1 MDETVETSFLPQL
14 SGSFKP
20 EQTVKYGVRMA
31 EPSAYANDTDFAR
44 DRTSGMTGARLLDH
58 AARGLLMALPVLFI
72 IGRAPAD
79 IAFSLIALLFLARS
93 ALGLGWD
100 WLRTPW
106 LRAALVFWGY
116 LLVIS
121 AFAISPEDSY
131 GRALPFLRFILFAA
145 ALQHWLLV
153 DKETLRRFLVSL
165 ALTVSFVLLDCLYQY
180 VTGADIVGRTAQG
193 PSRLTGP
200 FANDVVGTF
209 LAKVSLPLVG
219 WWFVWSAKRG
229 HLSWTIGGLLAVFI
243 GLVILLSGERTA
255 LVSYAMGLGI
265 LVLSVRAVRL
275 PLTAIG
281 LTGMVGLGAI
291 IAHDDD
297 LHERFVSVTASDFQ
311 DFWNNRYGIIFV
323 RAIEAWEQ
331 SPIIGV
337 GLKNFRLTCESENF
351 RHAGPIETWCFN
363 HPHTPYLEVL
373 SETGAIGLT
382 LFLILIGLI
391 LKDIITGWKPS
402 RPDFPLV
409 AASAAA
415 LIMFLWPVM
424 VSKSLFAN
432 WNAMLFW
439 WAIGLAIAIALP
451 RQSRTEA

>member
-1 MDETVETSFLPQL
+1 
-14 SGSFKP
+14 
-20 EQTVKYGVRMA
+20 MA
-31 EPSAYANDTDFAR
+31 EPSAYADDHNFAR
-44 DRTSGMTGARLLDH
+44 DRGSGLTPAAILDH
-58 AARGLLMALPVLFI
+58 LARGLLVTLPVLFV

-79 IAFSLIALLFLARS
+79 IAFSLIAVLFLLRS
-93 ALGLGWD
+93 ALGLGWE
-100 WLRTPW
+100 WLKTPW
-106 LRAALVFWGY
+106 LRLALVFWGY
-116 LLVIS
+116 LLIVS
-121 AFAISPEDSY
+121 ALAISPEESY

-153 DKETLRRFLVSL
+153 DKETLNRFLICL
-165 ALTVSFVLLDCLYQY
+165 TLTVGFVLLDCLYQY
-180 VTGADIVGRTAQG
+180 LTGVDIIGRTAQG

-219 WWFVWSAKRG
+219 WWFVWSAKRA
-229 HLSWTIGGLLAVFI
+229 HLSWTVGGLLALFI

-255 LVSYAMGLGI
+255 LVSYTMGLGI

-281 LTGMVGLGAI
+281 LAGMLGLSAI
-291 IAHDDD
+291 IVQDDD

-331 SPIIGV
+331 SPVTGV
-337 GLKNFRLTCESENF
+337 GLKNFRLTCETENF
-351 RHAGPIETWCFN
+351 RHAGPIDTWCFT

-373 SETGAIGLT
+373 AETGVIGLA
-382 LFLILIGLI
+382 LFVIMIGLI
-391 LKDIITGWKPS
+391 LKDIVTGWKPS
-402 RPDFPLV
+402 RSDFPLV
-409 AASAAA
+409 AASGAA

-439 WAIGLAIAIALP
+439 WAIGLALAIALP
-451 RQSRTEA
+451 RQAEIQRHREPMRR

>member
-1 MDETVETSFLPQL
+1 
-14 SGSFKP
+14 
-20 EQTVKYGVRMA
+20 MA
-31 EPSAYANDTDFAR
+31 DPSAYADDSHFVR
-44 DRTSGMTGARLLDH
+44 GRSSGLTAATILDH
-58 AARGLLMALPVLFI
+58 LANGLLIALPVLFI

-79 IAFSLIALLFLARS
+79 IAFSLIAILFLARS
-93 ALGLGWD
+93 AFGLGWN

-121 AFAISPEDSY
+121 AVAISPEDSY

-145 ALQHWLLV
+145 ALQHWLLP
-153 DKETLRRFLVSL
+153 KKITLKRFLLSL
-165 ALTVSFVLLDCLYQY
+165 ALTVGFVLVDCLYQY
-180 VTGADIVGRTAQG
+180 VTGADIIGRTAQG

-209 LAKVSLPLVG
+209 LAKVSLPLIG
-219 WWFVWSAKRG
+219 WWFVWSATRR
-229 HLSWTIGGLLAVFI
+229 HLSWMVGGLLALFI

-255 LVSYAMGLGI
+255 LVSYAIGLGI
-265 LVLSVRAVRL
+265 VVLSVRAVRL

-281 LTGMVGLGAI
+281 LAGMVGLSAI
-291 IAHDDD
+291 IVHDDD
-297 LHERFVSVTASDFQ
+297 LHERFVSVTVSDFQ

-331 SPIIGV
+331 SPITGV

-373 SETGAIGLT
+373 SETGVVGLT
-382 LFLILIGLI
+382 LFLVLVGLI
-391 LKDIITGWKPS
+391 LKDVVAGWKPS

-415 LIMFLWPVM
+415 LVMFLWPVM

-439 WAIGLAIAIALP
+439 WAIGLALAIALP
-451 RQSRTEA
+451 RPPRTNA